1 MTLHTTPRMPVL
13 EITQLR
19 LRGVLP
25 DDPQLLHSLSLVRDK
40 LQTKSR
46 FYICIED
53 PTIMYILGIWRDLEQ
68 HLDFLA
74 SPARDEVLGPQEDM
88 LEFHWTV
95 HMKLDSMGSL
105 PLDAPILALER
116 IRVEED
122 GVDAVEQAITRHA
135 QQLLGSH
142 SSRVTHGW
150 RCDAAPENQEVIILS
165 GWETVQA
172 HVTFSA
178 RQQSQS
184 KSEHANLV
192 RGCEDIGVHHVWN
205 LELKGT

>member
-1 MTLHTTPRMPVL
+1 MPVL

-19 LRGVLP
+19 LRDVHS

-46 FYICIED
+46 FYMCVED
-53 PTIMYILGIWRDLEQ
+53 PKTMYILGIWRDLAQ

-88 LEFHWTV
+88 LEFQWTV
-95 HMKLDSMGSL
+95 HMQLDSMSSL

-116 IRVEED
+116 IGVEE
-122 GVDAVEQAITRHA
+122 GSVDAVDAAIARHA

-142 SSRVTHGW
+142 SSRVAHGW
-150 RCDAAPENQEVIILS
+150 RCDAARGNHEVIIFS
-165 GWETVQA
+165 GWGNVQD
-172 HVTFSA
+172 HVTFGA
-178 RQQSQS
+178 RQQSQRIQ
-184 KSEHANLV
+184 KHAGIV
-192 RGCEDIGVHHVWN
+192 RGCEDIMVHHAWD
-205 LELKGT
+205 LELKGPWR